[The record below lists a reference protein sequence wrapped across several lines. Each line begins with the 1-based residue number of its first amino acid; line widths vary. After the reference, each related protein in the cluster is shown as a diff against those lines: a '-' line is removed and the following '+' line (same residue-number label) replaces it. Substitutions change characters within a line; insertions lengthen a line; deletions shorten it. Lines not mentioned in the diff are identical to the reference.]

1 MDDLVKEGFLMSK
14 IDDSMEG
21 LRSKQRA
28 KRRKT
33 NLILNGLIGLVL
45 LLIIFVSFSI
55 FSKNDDQ
62 TEKKVEQTVEK
73 KASSKE
79 TTKEQDITNDDD
91 SKEEDEQGNS
101 PQESEPVITAGGE
114 ANVKKTVI
122 NPAWKPVGTT
132 QTGEHVAVYNESSV
146 DWQEMIEAITYAT
159 DLAKEQL
166 TIWRIESN
174 GPNQSVGTVSTKDKL
189 LTYRVYIEWQENEGW
204 APTRV
209 EELIENDKD
218 Q

>member
-1 MDDLVKEGFLMSK
+1 MSK
-14 IDDSMEG
+14 FDESMEG
-21 LRSKQRA
+21 LRTKQRA

-33 NLILNGLIGLVL
+33 NFILNSLIGLVL
-45 LLIIFVSFSI
+45 LLIILVSVTI
-55 FSKNDDQ
+55 FAKNDEQ
-62 TEKKVEQTVEK
+62 TEKKVEQTAEK
-73 KASSKE
+73 KAKTKE
-79 TTKEQDITNDDD
+79 TTKEQDLTIDDD
-91 SKEEDEQGNS
+91 SDEEDVQDDS
-101 PQESEPVITAGGE
+101 SQESEPVITTRGE

-132 QTGEHVAVYNESSV
+132 QTGEHVAVYEDSSV
-146 DWQEMIEAITYAT
+146 DWQEMIEAIAYAT
-159 DLAKEQL
+159 ELEKEQL

-189 LTYRVYIEWQENEGW
+189 LSYRVYIEWQDNEGW

-209 EELIENDKD
+209 EELMVNDKA